1 MIGDIIQFI
10 RDKIKMRF
18 EKITSWNKT
27 LWIVVVIIWS
37 IVGVQWVAQNI
48 DPETGHRIGLL

>member
-1 MIGDIIQFI
+1 MNVD
-10 RDKIKMRF
+10 F

-37 IVGVQWVAQNI
+37 IVGVQWATQNI
-48 DPETGHRIGLL
+48 DPETGHRIGQTNEI

>member
-1 MIGDIIQFI
+1 MANVD
-10 RDKIKMRF
+10 F

-37 IVGVQWVAQNI
+37 IVCVQWVAQNI
-48 DPETGHRIGLL
+48 DPETGHRIWHYDSQN

>member
-1 MIGDIIQFI
+1 MGTSHAWVSI
-10 RDKIKMRF
+10 MNF

-37 IVGVQWVAQNI
+37 IVGVQWVAENI
-48 DPETGHRIGLL
+48 DPETGHKTGQTNEV

>member
-1 MIGDIIQFI
+1 MD
-10 RDKIKMRF
+10 F

-37 IVGVQWVAQNI
+37 IVGVQRVAVNI
-48 DPETGHRIGLL
+48 DPETGHKTGQIK

>member
-1 MIGDIIQFI
+1 MGLS
-10 RDKIKMRF
+10 MNF

-37 IVGVQWVAQNI
+37 IVCVQWVAQNI
-48 DPETGHRIGLL
+48 DAETGDRIELL

>member
-1 MIGDIIQFI
+1 MGTSHDEVGI
-10 RDKIKMRF
+10 MNF

-37 IVGVQWVAQNI
+37 IVGVQWVAENI
-48 DPETGHRIGLL
+48 DPETGHRTGHTNEI

>member
-1 MIGDIIQFI
+1 MD
-10 RDKIKMRF
+10 F

-37 IVGVQWVAQNI
+37 IVGVQWVAVNI
-48 DPETGHRIGLL
+48 DPETGHKTGQTK

>member
-1 MIGDIIQFI
+1 MGTSHAWVGI
-10 RDKIKMRF
+10 MNF

-37 IVGVQWVAQNI
+37 IVGVQWVAENI
-48 DPETGHRIGLL
+48 DPETGHRIGQTNEI

>member
-1 MIGDIIQFI
+1 MANVD
-10 RDKIKMRF
+10 F

-37 IVGVQWVAQNI
+37 IVGVQWVAENI
-48 DPETGHRIGLL
+48 DPETGHKTGQTNEV